1 METAKLRGIRC
12 LVAQFFLLLVH
23 GLVTH
28 AERLQEVDEVQSLL
42 MLVILPDFV
51 CVFVGEVVVLVV
63 TVVRQVVQ
71 VDEVVIG

>member
-1 METAKLRGIRC
+1 M
-12 LVAQFFLLLVH
+12 H

-28 AERLQEVDEVQSLL
+28 AERLKEVNEVQSLL